1 MDMERF
7 KAMPLMGILRG
18 VELPMIKRLT
28 ETIVLSGMNTV
39 EITMNTP
46 DAGLL
51 IKEMSEIA
59 GKRLNIGAGTV
70 LNMTDL
76 QTALQAGASFI
87 VLPCCIPEI
96 MQYCK
101 ENKIPVFPGAL
112 TPQEIHSA
120 WRQGAAMVKIFPASM
135 FGPRYFRQL
144 RGPFNDMV
152 FMAVGGV
159 RIENIT
165 EYFNCGAQAVAVG
178 ASVFDLNQMREGGFQ
193 SIKDSLLALVNKV
206 RQIRAGT

>member
-1 MDMERF
+1 MDMARF
-7 KAMPLMGILRG
+7 KEMPLMGILRG
-18 VELPMIKRLT
+18 VKLSMIPMLT

-46 DAGLL
+46 DAGSL

-59 GKRLNIGAGTV
+59 GNRLNIGAGTV
-70 LNMTDL
+70 LNMADL
-76 QTALQAGASFI
+76 QTALGAGASFI

-96 MQYCK
+96 MRYCR

-120 WRQGAAMVKIFPASM
+120 WSQGAAMVKVFPASL

-159 RIENIT
+159 RLENIT
-165 EYFNCGAQAVAVG
+165 DYFDCGAQAVAVG
-178 ASVFDLNQMREGGFQ
+178 ASVFDIKQMRDGEFQ
-193 SIKDSLLALVNKV
+193 SIQDSLKALVDKV
-206 RQIRAGT
+206 RQIRAGI